1 MSFIVM
7 WQPKHCKHDTLPTN
21 GLCGLP
27 IRVPS
32 GRTTLIK
39 PRSRMSGMVN
49 LSELNANDMAA
60 RKKVIIPEKP
70 QFRCRDCAH
79 SYDWHSKAIDGRD
92 ICADANLMQRPN
104 TANGASFST
113 TRNVNISNA
122 GTMSKTNLC
131 DNCKHWTR
139 AFDGFYCCVCAKCH
153 PGNDGYWRCRY
164 YQPKK

>member
-1 MSFIVM
+1 MSNAPPVVMSLARNIRRRTMSFIAM
-7 WQPKHCKHDTLPTN
+7 KRPKHCSHAALPTN

-70 QFRCRDCAH
+70 QFRCRDCAE
-79 SYDWHSKAIDGRD
+79 SYDWHSKAIDGHLILCRCKQDHKTEHGRWCKFLND
-92 ICADANLMQRPN
+92 IQCEHFKPRKNE
-104 TANGASFST
+104 
-113 TRNVNISNA
+113 
-122 GTMSKTNLC
+122 
-131 DNCKHWTR
+131 
-139 AFDGFYCCVCAKCH
+139 
-153 PGNDGYWRCRY
+153 
-164 YQPKK
+164 

>member
-1 MSFIVM
+1 MSFIAM
-7 WQPKHCKHDTLPTN
+7 KRPKHCSHAALPTN

-79 SYDWHSKAIDGRD
+79 SYDWHSKAIDGHD
-92 ICADANLMQRPN
+92 ILCRCKFDAKTGHGKWCKFLNDSQCEQFKR
-104 TANGASFST
+104 
-113 TRNVNISNA
+113 RNNE
-122 GTMSKTNLC
+122 
-131 DNCKHWTR
+131 
-139 AFDGFYCCVCAKCH
+139 
-153 PGNDGYWRCRY
+153 
-164 YQPKK
+164 

>member
-1 MSFIVM
+1 MQMIWQRRKQQLSKNHNSNAGIVRIHTIGI
-7 WQPKHCKHDTLPTN
+7 PRRLTDT
-21 GLCGLP
+21 
-27 IRVPS
+27 I
-32 GRTTLIK
+32 
-39 PRSRMSGMVN
+39 
-49 LSELNANDMAA
+49 
-60 RKKVIIPEKP
+60 
-70 QFRCRDCAH
+70 F
-79 SYDWHSKAIDGRD
+79 
-92 ICADANLMQRPN
+92 CADASLMQRPN

-122 GTMSKTNLC
+122 VTMSKTNLC